1 MKERVIIMKKTIVLL
16 ACIILCLSVGY
27 AMAEES
33 ALLLS
38 DERMQTIAS
47 IQKLSDYDDGLNLYS
62 MEVFYDYNIDH
73 LTPTGELD
81 DQGMV
86 KLLLDEAL
94 PGVPVQIEAPNF
106 GCTAFTLKADDGNI
120 YMGRNYDF
128 KFDTSAMMCYCHPK
142 DGYRSVC
149 FSALSNLGM
158 NDPFESETTTAA
170 MLVAPLIP
178 LDGMNEK
185 GLAIAVLT
193 LPSEPTRQNNGK
205 PILPTPVLIRLVLDR
220 CATTQEAVDMIAQY
234 DYMATSGR
242 DYHYYITDAS
252 GDGRVVEWDCEK
264 EDRPMV
270 VTPLRTITNYF
281 AKYEDIV
288 ISGQQNGMYG
298 QGKERRD
305 RVEAVIEAAGS
316 ETGKD
321 TAWEAAQAASTAPN
335 PESII
340 SNTQW
345 SVVYNI
351 TDLTHEF
358 TLHRHWEDRFAFDTL
373 AR

>member
-1 MKERVIIMKKTIVLL
+1 MKKCLTLIAAL
-16 ACIILCLSVGY
+16 IFLCSSLS
-27 AMAEES
+27 AFAEENKP
-33 ALLLS
+33 LLS
-38 DERMQTIAS
+38 EERLRTLATV
-47 IQKLSDYDDGLNLYS
+47 QKLSGYDDGLNLYT

-73 LTPTGELD
+73 LTPAGDIT
-81 DQGMV
+81 DQEMV
-86 KLLLDEAL
+86 SLILNEAL

-106 GCTAFTLKADDGNI
+106 GCTAFTLKTDDGKV

-128 KFDTSAMMCYCHPK
+128 KFDTSAMMCFCHPEN
-142 DGYRSVC
+142 GYDSVC
-149 FSALSNLGM
+149 FSALSNLGFS
-158 NDPFESETTTAA
+158 DPFASEANMAA
-170 MLVAPLIP
+170 SLAAPLIP

-193 LPSEPTRQNNGK
+193 LPSEPTHQNNGK
-205 PILPTPVLIRLVLDR
+205 PKLTTPILIRLVLDR
-220 CATTQEAVDMIAQY
+220 CATTQEAIDLIAQY
-234 DYMATSGR
+234 DYIATSGR

-264 EDRPMV
+264 ADRPMV

-281 AKYEDIV
+281 AMYEDRI
-288 ISGQQNGMYG
+288 ISGQSNGIYG

-305 RVEAVIEAAGS
+305 KAEAVMDTAGS
-316 ETGKD
+316 AAEKE
-321 TAWEAAQAASTAPN
+321 TAWDCLKAASTAPN

-345 SVVYNI
+345 SVVYSI

-358 TLHRHWEDRFAFDTL
+358 TLHRHWEDRFSFDTL
-373 AR
+373 AQQ

>member
-1 MKERVIIMKKTIVLL
+1 MIRFILL
-16 ACIILCLSVGY
+16 LMCTVLCLCSGI
-27 AMAEES
+27 AAAEEN
-33 ALLLS
+33 APLLS
-38 DERMQTIAS
+38 EERRQTIAS
-47 IQKLSDYDDGLNLYS
+47 IQKLTDYDDMLNLYS
-62 MEVFYDYNIDH
+62 MEVFYDYDIDH
-73 LTPTGELD
+73 LTPFGELD

-86 KLLLDEAL
+86 GLLLNEAL
-94 PGVPVQIEAPNF
+94 PGIPVKIEAPNF
-106 GCTAFTLKADDGNI
+106 GCTAFTLKANDGKI

-128 KFDTSAMMCYCHPK
+128 KYDTSAMMCFCHPRN
-142 DGYRSVC
+142 GYSSVC

-158 NDPFESETTTAA
+158 NDPFESETTLAA

-193 LPSEPTRQNNGK
+193 LSSEPTRQNNGK
-205 PILPTPVLIRLVLDR
+205 PVLPTPVLIRLVLDR

-281 AKYEDIV
+281 AMYEDKV
-288 ISGQQNGMYG
+288 ISGQKNGIYG

-305 RVEAVIEAAGS
+305 RVEAVINAAGS
-316 ETGKD
+316 AAGGEI
-321 TAWEAAQAASTAPN
+321 AWEAAKAASTAPN

-345 SVVYNI
+345 TVVYNI

-358 TLHRHWEDRFAFDTL
+358 SLHRRWEDRFFFDVL

>member
-1 MKERVIIMKKTIVLL
+1 MKKT
-16 ACIILCLSVGY
+16 A
-27 AMAEES
+27 

-38 DERMQTIAS
+38 ILLCLPFGFSAGEESTALLSPERLQTIAS

-62 MEVFYDYNIDH
+62 MEVFYDYDIDD

-81 DQGMV
+81 DEGMV
-86 KLLLDEAL
+86 ALLLNEAL
-94 PGVPVQIEAPNF
+94 PGIPVQITAPDF
-106 GCTAFTLKADDGNI
+106 GCTAFTLKADDGKV

-128 KFDTSAMMCYCHPK
+128 KYDTSAMMCHCHPK
-142 DGYRSVC
+142 DGYSSVC

-158 NDPFESETTTAA
+158 NDPFESETTMAA
-170 MLVAPLIP
+170 MLAAPLIP

-193 LPSEPTRQNNGK
+193 LPSEPTRQHNGN
-205 PILPTPVLIRLVLDR
+205 PILTTPVLIRLVLDR
-220 CATTQEAVDMIAQY
+220 CATTQEAVDMIARY

-281 AKYEDIV
+281 AMYEDRV

-305 RVEAVIEAAGS
+305 KVEAVIGAAGTAA
-316 ETGKD
+316 EKE
-321 TAWEAAQAASTAPN
+321 TAWDAAKAASTAPD

-345 SVVYNI
+345 TVVYNI

-358 TLHRHWEDRFAFDTL
+358 TLHRHWEDRFSFDVL
-373 AR
+373 NK

>member
-1 MKERVIIMKKTIVLL
+1 MKRTLMLL
-16 ACIILCLSVGY
+16 MCILLCLPAGF
-27 AMAEES
+27 AAADDS
-33 ALLLS
+33 APPLS
-38 DERMQTIAS
+38 EERMQTIAS

-62 MEVFYDYNIDH
+62 MEVFYDYDINH

-86 KLLLDEAL
+86 ALLLEEAL

-106 GCTAFTLKADDGNI
+106 GCTAFSLEADDGKV

-128 KFDTSAMMCYCHPK
+128 KYDTSAMMCYCHPQ

-158 NDPFESETTTAA
+158 NDPFESDSTMAA

-205 PILPTPVLIRLVLDR
+205 PILPTLVLIRLVLDR
-220 CATTQEAVDMIAQY
+220 CATTQEAVDLIAQY

-264 EDRPMV
+264 ADRPMV

-281 AKYEDIV
+281 AMYEDIV
-288 ISGQQNGMYG
+288 ISNQKNGMYG

-305 RVEAVIEAAGS
+305 RAEAVIEAAGN
-316 ETGKD
+316 ETGKE
-321 TAWEAAQAASTAPN
+321 TAWEAAKAASTAPD

-345 SVVYNI
+345 TVVYDI

-373 AR
+373 TREQ